1 MHEPSEDA
9 HIEFS
14 GLSRMPVPDY
24 QTLMLPV
31 LRHAAQGETR
41 VPEIADKLADEFALT
56 KEERD
61 RRYTNGQ
68 TVLHNRVHWA
78 KTYLSKAGLITS
90 PRRGRFVASEEGR
103 KVLTRNPERI
113 DVALL
118 LKYPEFKEF
127 YRGGSGEENT
137 GAASNVVVPPAQ
149 TAVPATTPEDQIEA
163 AYLTL
168 QTALRADLLQR
179 ILQNSPSFFETV
191 IVNLLVGMGY
201 GGSHINAATQ
211 LGRSGDGGVDGVINE
226 DRLGLDR
233 VYVQAKRYAPSN
245 SVGRPEVQAFVGS
258 LVGLGAAKGVFVTTS
273 TFSSQAREFVKHL
286 SQRVI
291 LIDGQRLGDLL
302 IEYNVGVRVSRLVEF
317 KRVDEDFFSEDG

>member
-1 MHEPSEDA
+1 
-9 HIEFS
+9 
-14 GLSRMPVPDY
+14 MPVPDY
-24 QTLMLPV
+24 QTLMLPL

-41 VPEIADKLADEFALT
+41 VPDVADKLADEFGLT

-61 RRYTNGQ
+61 QRFSSGQ
-68 TVLHNRVHWA
+68 TVLHNRVHWT
-78 KTYLSKAGLITS
+78 KFYLSKAGLITL

-103 KVLTRNPERI
+103 KVLAQNPERI
-113 DVALL
+113 DVSFL

-127 YRGGSGEENT
+127 YRGGSGEENENT
-137 GAASNVVVPPAQ
+137 DAASNTVVAPAP
-149 TAVPATTPEDQIEA
+149 AAAPATTPEDQIEA

-191 IVNLLVGMGY
+191 IINLLVGMGY

-233 VYVQAKRYAPSN
+233 VYVQAKRYAPAN

-258 LVGLGAAKGVFVTTS
+258 LVGLGATKGVFVTTS

-302 IEYNVGVRVSRLVEF
+302 IEYNIGVRVSRLVEF
-317 KRVDEDFFSEDG
+317 KRVDEDFFSEEE